1 MITRLNR
8 EKQPSIP
15 NPNANPRR
23 DAPYAADKIIIRA
36 GPVSGVVDLQW
47 VIEYHNQPWVVSWM
61 HG

>member
-15 NPNANPRR
+15 NPNPRR

-47 VIEYHNQPWVVSWM
+47 VIEYHN
-61 HG
+61 HGL